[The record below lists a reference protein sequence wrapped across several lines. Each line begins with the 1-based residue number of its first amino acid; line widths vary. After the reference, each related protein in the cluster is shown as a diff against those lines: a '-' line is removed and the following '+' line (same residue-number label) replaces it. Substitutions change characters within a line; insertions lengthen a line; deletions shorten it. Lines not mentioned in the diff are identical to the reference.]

1 MHPGWEFLHAE
12 EAELQRESEIASI
25 MLHLATTLQAIPSD
39 ESIGYALSHEWH
51 QYIVVFV
58 RDKVPKLLGVLIVVF
73 ILLRVVQFFV
83 KRLQS
88 RAITYV
94 GNFHR
99 AAQLRTMASILRATS
114 FGVIGFLAFLQIL
127 TIFNIPYEPLLAS
140 AGILGVG
147 IGLGAQS
154 IFKDMLNGIFILLE
168 DQYNVGEVVS
178 IAGLKGTVED
188 LSLRSTKLRDG
199 DGTLYVIP
207 NSQIATVSNQ
217 SRDFSVAQLS
227 VSVDASAN
235 PDRVT
240 EILKKLAN
248 DVRHDSAFKDIVISD
263 PDVLGINEI
272 RGREVIYLINIRVR
286 ANQRDGVLRELRRRI
301 VLAFEKE
308 GIPLGIS
315 SNMLVMQQKP
325 NPTAPPAAP
334 TIGV

>member
-1 MHPGWEFLHAE
+1 
-12 EAELQRESEIASI
+12 
-25 MLHLATTLQAIPSD
+25 MLHLAPALQGTSPD
-39 ESIGYALSHEWH
+39 ERLSYVFTHDWH
-51 QYIVVFV
+51 QYVIVFA
-58 RDKVPKLLGVLIVVF
+58 RDKAPKLVAVLVIVF
-73 ILLRVVQFFV
+73 ILLRILKFFV
-83 KRLQS
+83 NRIQKRADQQV
-88 RAITYV
+88 A
-94 GNFHR
+94 NFHR

-114 FGVIGFLAFLQIL
+114 LGVIGFLAFLQVL

-188 LSLRSTKLRDG
+188 LSLRSTRLRDG

-207 NSQIATVSNQ
+207 NSQIATVANQ

-235 PDRVT
+235 PDKVM
-240 EILKKLAN
+240 EILKTLGES
-248 DVRHDSAFKDIVISD
+248 VRRDSAFRDIVISD
-263 PDVLGINEI
+263 PDVLGVNEI
-272 RGREVIYLINIRVR
+272 RGREVIYPINIRVR

-301 VLAFEKE
+301 ILAFEKE

-315 SNMLVMQQKP
+315 SNMLIMQQKAD
-325 NPTAPPAAP
+325 PTAPPAAS
-334 TIGV
+334 TVVG